1 MNSKK
6 TTGEYLRILTAE
18 DPYVVVFCDQD
29 GTVDGTAKP
38 MGSKCSQ
45 LKTYTV
51 GFEEYFATDKKQC
64 IFHVKAENKGKA
76 MKVIWNIRQE
86 LRKMWEAE

>member
-1 MNSKK
+1 MKSEKA
-6 TTGEYLRILTAE
+6 TGKYLRILMAD

-38 MGSKCSQ
+38 MSSEHSQ
-45 LKTYTV
+45 LKTYTA
-51 GFEEYFATDKKQC
+51 GFEECFATDKKRC
-64 IFHVKAENKGKA
+64 VFHVKAESKGEA
-76 MKVIWNIRQE
+76 MSVIWHIRQE